1 VTEPRVGVHAPL
13 SISFREILVKLLER
27 KKRLRL
33 QVTAARFQ
41 TVMRIEFCLLREIV
55 KRSLILESSVQHGC
69 FHDRASFFAQTL
81 GSYYEASVK
90 LSIERAE

>member
-1 VTEPRVGVHAPL
+1 
-13 SISFREILVKLLER
+13 
-27 KKRLRL
+27 
-33 QVTAARFQ
+33 
-41 TVMRIEFCLLREIV
+41 MRIEFCLLREIV